1 MTPVDELRLQLI
13 TGMQD
18 NLGSGD
24 IVVVTKHF
32 LLDVLDLLEFTD
44 EERVLIEALKAF
56 EGI

>member
-24 IVVVTKHF
+24 IVVVTKQF